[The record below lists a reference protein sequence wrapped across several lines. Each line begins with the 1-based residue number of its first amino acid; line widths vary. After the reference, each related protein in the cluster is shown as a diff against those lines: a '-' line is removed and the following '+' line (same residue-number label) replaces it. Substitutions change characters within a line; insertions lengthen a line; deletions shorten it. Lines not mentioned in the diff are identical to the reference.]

1 MKPDIKDDEFWNKL
15 ILTEESI
22 PSNWNALCL
31 NSIQKEKVEIAKR
44 YNVRFGNTEIYCARC
59 KRPVSNPGKH
69 ICADLQLQTFYE
81 AQREKK
87 ETLRNEQ
94 EEISG
99 LFLGRIKSIGRTK
112 VATMLEISANTVNR
126 WIDRG
131 KIPKQYH
138 NRLST
143 L

>member
-1 MKPDIKDDEFWNKL
+1 MGNQTL
-15 ILTEESI
+15 
-22 PSNWNALCL
+22 NWNTRCL
-31 NSIQKEKVEIAKR
+31 NSIREEKAEIAKR
-44 YNVRFGNTEIYCARC
+44 YNIRFGQTEIYCGRC
-59 KRPVSNPGKH
+59 KVSISNPTKH
-69 ICADLQLQTFYE
+69 ICADLQLQNFYE

-87 ETLRNEQ
+87 EKLNQ
-94 EEISG
+94 EKQEISDH
-99 LFLGRIKSIGRTK
+99 FLCRIRSIGRTK
-112 VATMLEISANTVNR
+112 VATMLEISPNTVNR